1 MKVISLVITL
11 IILSSGSLYAAK
23 PCTSL
28 GGLLK
33 VSNYEECMKDPANA
47 TVAGK
52 NKNSL
57 SKINE
62 KKKNFDK
69 NNKTLVDMFKNTKK

>member
-11 IILSSGSLYAAK
+11 IILTSGTLYAAK
-23 PCTSL
+23 PCTTL
-28 GGLLK
+28 GGLMK
-33 VSNYEECMKDPANA
+33 VSNYEECMKDPTNA
-47 TVAGK
+47 AVNEK

-62 KKKNFDK
+62 RKKNFDK
-69 NNKTLVDMFKNTKK
+69 NNKTLVDVFKNKK

>member
-1 MKVISLVITL
+1 MKIISLVITL
-11 IILSSGSLYAAK
+11 IILTSGTLYAAK

-28 GGLLK
+28 GGLVK
-33 VSNYEECMKDPANA
+33 VSNYEECMKDPTNA
-47 TVAGK
+47 AVNKK

-62 KKKNFDK
+62 RKKNFDK
-69 NNKTLVDMFKNTKK
+69 NNKTLVDVFKNKK